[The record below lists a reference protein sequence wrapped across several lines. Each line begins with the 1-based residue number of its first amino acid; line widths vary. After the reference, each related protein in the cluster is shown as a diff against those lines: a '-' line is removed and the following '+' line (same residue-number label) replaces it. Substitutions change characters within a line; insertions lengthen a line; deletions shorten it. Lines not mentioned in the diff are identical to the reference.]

1 MLGDWDWVS
10 AGPREIDLIPTWHAA
25 ARYGK
30 PASWVS
36 EFTSHYGY
44 DLARWEGYP
53 VLLAMR
59 DLVQLSG
66 PIRRARDSEPHRQAL
81 RQRLD
86 SLRCGDTT
94 SVWTAL

>member
-1 MLGDWDWVS
+1 
-10 AGPREIDLIPTWHAA
+10 
-25 ARYGK
+25 
-30 PASWVS
+30 
-36 EFTSHYGY
+36 
-44 DLARWEGYP
+44 
-53 VLLAMR
+53 LLAMR

-66 PIRRARDSEPHRQAL
+66 PIRRARDSEPHRQVL